1 MFPHLSHRA
10 DVAGRSGPRS
20 SRAPAR
26 GLVPGRTLVRKGPA
40 EPDVRLLGF
49 LTGCAKPAPQ
59 DVQGRD
65 RRELP
70 DALPI
75 ARQAKLDG
83 MRDRPREGEADD
95 NGADRPALLFGRAG
109 DTGRREA
116 HVGAENPPRTFSHG
130 RRRLVRHDRPVR
142 HAEHRP
148 LDAGVVGHDGSP
160 EPLARTRHADDPSR
174 DEAACQ

>member
-1 MFPHLSHRA
+1 MARL
-10 DVAGRSGPRS
+10 GPR
-20 SRAPAR
+20 A
-26 GLVPGRTLVRKGPA
+26 TLVRKGPA

-65 RRELP
+65 GRKLS
-70 DALPI
+70 DTLPI

-83 MRDRPREGEADD
+83 IGRRPRDSEAHD
-95 NGADRPALLFGRAG
+95 NGADPSALLFGGAG

-116 HVGAENPPRTFSHG
+116 NLGTENTPRTFSHG
-130 RRRLVRHDRPVR
+130 RRRVTRNDRPLP
-142 HAEHRP
+142 HSEHRL

-160 EPLARTRHADDPSR
+160 EPLARTRYADDPSR
-174 DEAACQ
+174 DKTARH